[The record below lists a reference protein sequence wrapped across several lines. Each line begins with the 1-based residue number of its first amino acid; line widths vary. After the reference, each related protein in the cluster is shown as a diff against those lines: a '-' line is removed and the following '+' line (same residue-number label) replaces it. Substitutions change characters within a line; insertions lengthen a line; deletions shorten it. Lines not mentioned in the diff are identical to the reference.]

1 MKKGLLILGFAYIF
15 SLASEHLAAQGA
27 STAVM
32 DVRVE
37 VVNGATISRNDSAA
51 TISITESS
59 KEKISYG
66 DFSIIVPDGSEVLT
80 STDVSI
86 EMINSDQSVWVM
98 GSEVETVVEENGVIN
113 LKFTTRKQ
121 QSEIQ
126 NGNYRGVQHATIEY
140 L

>member
-1 MKKGLLILGFAYIF
+1 MKKSLFILGIAFII
-15 SLASEHLAAQGA
+15 SLGSEQLSAQGA

-37 VVNGATISRNDSAA
+37 VVNGATISRNDSVA
-51 TISITESS
+51 TISLSDSS
-59 KEKISYG
+59 NEKISYG
-66 DFSIIVPDGSEVLT
+66 DFSIFVPDGAEVLT
-80 STDVSI
+80 SSDVSI

-113 LKFTTRKQ
+113 LKFTTSNQ
-121 QSEIQ
+121 QQEIQ
-126 NGNYRGVQHATIEY
+126 KGSYRGMQHATIEY